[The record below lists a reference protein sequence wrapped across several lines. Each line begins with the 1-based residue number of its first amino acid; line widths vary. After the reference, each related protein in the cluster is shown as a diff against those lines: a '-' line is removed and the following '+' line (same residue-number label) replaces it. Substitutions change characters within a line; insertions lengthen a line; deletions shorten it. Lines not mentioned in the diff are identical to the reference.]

1 MREGGEQFLHSS
13 VFYSFGQFGEDGEEE
28 DHGEEEPTLPID
40 EGVGGDEKQRCGG
53 NQSDDR
59 KAEHAER
66 VLEIQIGAEAR
77 AEEEIQPA
85 DGEHDDKAREDD
97 GEGSEQAA
105 PDAAR
110 SGVAHIGGAVD
121 TDRSGRY
128 LTDSH
133 YIHELRLRHPRIRLH
148 LVLDK
153 RQDSQTPAE
162 AEESDFEET
171 EKELKV
177 EHSFYDHFIVRPFHC
192 LTASLND

>member
-1 MREGGEQFLHSS
+1 MGERGEQFLHSS
-13 VFYSFGQFGEDGEEE
+13 VFYPFGQFGEDGEEE

-40 EGVGGDEKQRCGG
+40 EGVGGDEEQCCRG

-66 VLEIQIGAEAR
+66 VLEIRIGAEAR
-77 AEEEIQPA
+77 AEEEIESA

-97 GEGSEQAA
+97 GEGGEQAT

-110 SGVAHIGGAVD
+110 GGITHVGGAVD

-133 YIHELRLRHPRIRLH
+133 YVHELRLRHPRIRLH
-148 LVLDK
+148 LVLNK
-153 RQDSQTPAE
+153 RQDGQASTE
-162 AEESDFEET
+162 AEEADFEET
-171 EKELKV
+171 EKELQVKHV
-177 EHSFYDHFIVRPFHC
+177 LI
-192 LTASLND
+192 